1 MSKLVRA
8 IRHNP
13 TLRRW
18 YRPLFAAVRGHIDGH
33 SDVLAASLAFFTVL
47 SLAPLLVL
55 AIAVVGTVFGSDAT
69 RLRLF
74 ADLTTAIGPQAA
86 GAIDQIVQHAVRD
99 EDRWWR
105 VAFGILVTVWGSTRI
120 FVRVQEALNAVW
132 GVRATKEGGWRNWL
146 RRLLRKRA
154 LSFLLVMAVGALL
167 FGSMI
172 AESVISVVMSAAQ
185 TLPHG
190 VWTSRLVRASASIL
204 AITLL
209 LLPVYRVLPD
219 VEIGFRDVWRGA
231 LLAAVVTT
239 IGARAMGSYFSS
251 AAASSPGG
259 AAGGVLVLL
268 LWINLVSHVML
279 FGARFTREWVREN
292 EGAIV
297 PEPHAEIVDQ
307 PLAAAA

>member
-1 MSKLVRA
+1 MRNPITS
-8 IRHNP
+8 IRRNA

-18 YRPLFAAVRGHIDGH
+18 YSPFTAAIRGHVAGT
-33 SDVLAASLAFFTVL
+33 SDMLAASLAFFTVL
-47 SLAPLLVL
+47 SIAPLFVL

-74 ADLTTAIGPQAA
+74 ADLSTAIGPQAA
-86 GAIDQIVQHAVRD
+86 GAIDQIVQHAVQD

-105 VAFGILVTVWGSTRI
+105 VAFGVMVTVWGSTRI
-120 FVRVQEALNAVW
+120 FARVQDALNAVW
-132 GVRATKEGGWRNWL
+132 GVRPTKDGGWRIWL

-167 FGSMI
+167 FASMV
-172 AESVISVVMSAAQ
+172 AESVISVVLAAAQ
-185 TLPHG
+185 NLPHG
-190 VWTSRLVRASASIL
+190 AWSSRVVRVSASIL
-204 AITLL
+204 AITLM

-219 VEIGFRDVWRGA
+219 VELRFRDVWRGA
-231 LLAAVVTT
+231 LLAAVITT
-239 IGARAMGSYFSS
+239 IGAWAMGTYFSS
-251 AAASSPGG
+251 AAAASPGG

-279 FGARFTREWVREN
+279 FGARFTREWVRAQQ
-292 EGAIV
+292 GDIT
-297 PEPHAEIVDQ
+297 PEPDAELVQ